1 MPTGDYTKVAV
12 VVLDNYGSGNNVLSG
27 AGEHAIFYQQ
37 SDRARMYHSGTFVT
51 SSLPTPLGEPTIL
64 VGTYDASIGQGRL
77 YQNGALVGTG
87 TASPHSNPTIQVGAY
102 AGGSHLR
109 GSIPELLVYDRV
121 LTDLEREWIEGM
133 LEERYRSAAAPRVMF
148 SRIPRPAQVLQR
160 DAVNR
165 AQVAV
170 EGTVETP
177 GYDCIELRIL
187 RDGSPWS
194 SASQPL
200 VYAGS
205 SAAFSLGSEVVAGL
219 YDYDLVVEL
228 LVGSQRTAVR
238 EVDSIACGDTFLIAG
253 QSNAVAYD
261 YWGEGLANQ
270 SQSPWIRSFGS
281 SIKGSKVVL
290 DLNWG
295 LADGEGGYAHCSIG
309 SWGLRAAE
317 LLLQQEQVP
326 MGLVNGAVGGTA
338 IAQHLRNDA
347 DPTQISTIYG
357 RLLYRAQLAE
367 ISATARALLW
377 YQGESDGEQVAAY
390 AIDFGTL
397 YDAWHQDYPA
407 LETIYVF
414 QIRKGC
420 GVQYAGVREFLR
432 TTPDL
437 YPDIEVMSTTAA
449 PLHDGCHYRYAGYR
463 ELGDRIARLIARDL
477 HGSPDTQ
484 EIDAPNVAA
493 AQLVGPGSD
502 AILLTFRDPDDG
514 LVWEAGSEAYFY
526 LDDAT
531 AVTSGSVAGNAILLQ
546 LAGPSTATT
555 ISYDGHAYDGPWVL
569 NARGVGALTFFDF
582 PITH

>member
-1 MPTGDYTKVAV
+1 
-12 VVLDNYGSGNNVLSG
+12 
-27 AGEHAIFYQQ
+27 
-37 SDRARMYHSGTFVT
+37 
-51 SSLPTPLGEPTIL
+51 
-64 VGTYDASIGQGRL
+64 
-77 YQNGALVGTG
+77 
-87 TASPHSNPTIQVGAY
+87 
-102 AGGSHLR
+102 
-109 GSIPELLVYDRV
+109 
-121 LTDLEREWIEGM
+121 M

-160 DAVNR
+160 DAADR

-177 GYDCIELRIL
+177 GYDHVELRIL

-194 SASQPL
+194 TVSQPL

-205 SAAFSLGSEVVAGL
+205 SAAFSLGSELVAGL
-219 YDYDLVVEL
+219 HDYDLVVEL
-228 LVGSQRTAVR
+228 LAGTRRTEVR
-238 EVDSIACGDTFLIAG
+238 EVDSVTCGDTFLLVG
-253 QSNAVAYD
+253 QSNTVAND
-261 YWGEGLANQ
+261 YWGEKLANQ

-281 SIKGSKVVL
+281 STTGSDVVH
-290 DLNWG
+290 DLSWG
-295 LADGEGGYAHCSIG
+295 LADGEERYAHCAIG
-309 SWGLRAAE
+309 AWGLRAAE

-326 MGLVNGAVGGTA
+326 MGLINGAVGGTA
-338 IAQHLRNDA
+338 IIQHLRNEA
-347 DPTQISTIYG
+347 NPTDLSTIYG
-357 RLLYRAQLAE
+357 RLLYRARIAE
-367 ISATARALLW
+367 VGGEARALLW

-390 AIDFGTL
+390 VTRFGLL